1 MDPTTPFAHSPATP
15 ESISAEICRQLTADF
30 STSVDT
36 QGNAFAAIA
45 DAAVH
50 ELWGG
55 RVTTFVQVLALRQA
69 REVLREQG
77 LEMPPRAMRIPPT

>member
-1 MDPTTPFAHSPATP
+1 MDPATPFAQSPATP
-15 ESISAEICRQLTADF
+15 ASISAQVCRQLTADYP
-30 STSVDT
+30 TGVDT

-45 DAAVH
+45 DAVVR

-55 RVTTFVQVLALRQA
+55 RVNTFVPVLALRQA

-77 LEMPPRAMRIPPT
+77 MEMPRRNR